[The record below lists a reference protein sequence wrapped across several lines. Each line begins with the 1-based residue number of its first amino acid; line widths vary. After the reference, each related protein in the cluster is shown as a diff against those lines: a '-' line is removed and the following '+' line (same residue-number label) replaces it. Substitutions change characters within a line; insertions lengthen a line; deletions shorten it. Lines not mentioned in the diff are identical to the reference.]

1 MRAWLPILLPILLPL
16 LSNTVWL
23 HLKKPDHNPLLGC
36 LSSSMHTTG
45 ASAVPRQIPAELD
58 FSQMG
63 MRMLMAEEGRFVKG
77 GRHVLHGG
85 QVAHI
90 GYGHRLY
97 GNEGL
102 ELQRGIEERDAETL
116 LWKDVERAAGSV
128 RGLVQIPLRQHEF
141 DALVMLAFN
150 IGAQGFRDSPVL
162 QLLNAGKRREAGE
175 SFCTHSRLRS
185 GDSDGNQESPAI
197 RRRRADE
204 RYLFLTGRYIQA
216 QPRNEADTHHGKQ

>member
-1 MRAWLPILLPILLPL
+1 MRAWLPILLLL
-16 LSNTVWL
+16 LSNTDWL
-23 HLKKPDHNPLLGC
+23 HSNISDQKPLLGC

-45 ASAVPRQIPAELD
+45 PGAVPRQITSELD

-63 MRMLMAEEGRFVKG
+63 MRMLMAEEGRFVKA
-77 GRHVLHGG
+77 GRHILHGG
-85 QVAHI
+85 LVAHI

-102 ELQRGIEERDAETL
+102 ELQRGIEERDAEAL

-128 RGLVQIPLRQHEF
+128 RGLVQIPLRQYEF

-150 IGAQGFRDSPVL
+150 IGLQGFRDSPVL

-175 SFCTHSRLRS
+175 AFGTHSRIRS
-185 GDSDGNQESPAI
+185 GDSNSNQESPAI

-216 QPRNEADTHHGKQ
+216 PPRNEADPHHGKQ